1 MKVTLIH
8 NPGAGDGTQPTAGQ
22 LMALIQE
29 AGHKVRYQSTK
40 EKGWGKVLKK
50 NADIVAVAGGD
61 GTVGRV
67 ARRLIGRGVP
77 LAVLPMGTANNIS
90 RTLGIAGATVTQ
102 LIPTW
107 ATARRVK
114 FDAGCATGPWGSR
127 YFIEGVGIGLFPRA
141 LPAIKRNKTMAN
153 LIDAEVKV
161 AYALQML
168 REHLDKCPAMKLK
181 ATLDGKDI
189 SGKYILF
196 EAMNTRYIG
205 PNLFLASG
213 VTHNNGLLD
222 VVFVQEKDR
231 KKLAKHLATWQEGK
245 LWPMELG
252 VGRGKRL
259 EIEWTGFSVHI
270 DDKFWPKKGKEK
282 PRPPAAIKI
291 TIIRG
296 AIEFLVPRKPLPGL
310 ATKAHR
316 Q

>member
-1 MKVTLIH
+1 
-8 NPGAGDGTQPTAGQ
+8 
-22 LMALIQE
+22 
-29 AGHKVRYQSTK
+29 
-40 EKGWGKVLKK
+40 VLKK

-67 ARRLIGRGVP
+67 ARRLVGRRLP
-77 LAVLPMGTANNIS
+77 LTVLPMGTANNIS
-90 RTLGIAGATVTQ
+90 RTLGIAGAKVTQ

-107 ATARRVK
+107 TSARRVK

-127 YFIEGVGIGLFPRA
+127 YFIEGVGIGLFPRV
-141 LPAIKRNKTMAN
+141 LPAIRKNETMAN
-153 LIDAEVKV
+153 LIDAEAKV

-181 ATLDGKDI
+181 ATLDGKDL

-205 PNLFLASG
+205 PSLFLAPG
-213 VTHNNGLLD
+213 VSHDNGLLD
-222 VVFVQEKDR
+222 VVFVQERDR
-231 KKLAKHLATWQEGK
+231 KKLAKYLATWQEGK

-259 EIEWTGFSVHI
+259 HIEWTGYAMHI
-270 DDKFWPKKGKEK
+270 DDKLWPKKGKKK
-282 PRPPAAIKI
+282 PRPPAPIKT
-291 TIIRG
+291 TILRG

-310 ATKAHR
+310 GAKGHR